1 MNRFNMCRFN
11 IVTLNDLLYKY
22 LDNNS
27 RWMRIIKKLQIRK
40 KSDNPVKNWLMT
52 WPDFEQTKS
61 KQLLIIIKGSPFYYL
76 K

>member
-52 WPDFEQTKS
+52 
-61 KQLLIIIKGSPFYYL
+61 
-76 K
+76 